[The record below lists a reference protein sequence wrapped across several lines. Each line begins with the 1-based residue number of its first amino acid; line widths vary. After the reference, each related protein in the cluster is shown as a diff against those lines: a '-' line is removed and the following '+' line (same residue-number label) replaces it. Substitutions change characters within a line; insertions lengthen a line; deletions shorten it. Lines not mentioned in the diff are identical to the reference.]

1 MRGARPVAVCP
12 SQPLEIS
19 ISTVWGNCRSS
30 LWPINGRYNGPFAI
44 PLTLRSCFVPIVSV
58 IAHQGFAVSTD
69 DDIRQ
74 VLEICKGD
82 YKDALRMALIA
93 NAFYEAE
100 IAMLKNEAS
109 AGYGRGLVR
118 KPVKRSK

>member
-1 MRGARPVAVCP
+1 M
-12 SQPLEIS
+12 
-19 ISTVWGNCRSS
+19 
-30 LWPINGRYNGPFAI
+30 
-44 PLTLRSCFVPIVSV
+44 SV
-58 IAHQGFAVSTD
+58 D

-82 YKDALRMALIA
+82 YKAALRMVVVA

-109 AGYGRGLVR
+109 AGFARGMVR
-118 KPVKRSK
+118 KPRKVN